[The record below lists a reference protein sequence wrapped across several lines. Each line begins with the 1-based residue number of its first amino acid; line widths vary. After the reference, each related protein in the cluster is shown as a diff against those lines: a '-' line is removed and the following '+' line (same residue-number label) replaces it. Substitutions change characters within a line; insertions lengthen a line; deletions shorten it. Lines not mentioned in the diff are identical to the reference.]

1 MNEML
6 HRESEVKGDSWERAR
21 CAQGTEPSNP
31 VPFGV
36 QGVREVCLCVGLKLR
51 EESGKVLGGCAGP
64 GVGLVDLTLVLALE
78 GWNER
83 AGQFPHETCRT
94 K

>member
-6 HRESEVKGDSWERAR
+6 HREIVVKVDSWERAR

-31 VPFGV
+31 LLCGV
-36 QGVREVCLCVGLKLR
+36 QGVREVCLCGGLQLQ
-51 EESGKVLGGCAGP
+51 EASGKGLGGCAGP
-64 GVGLVDLTLVLALE
+64 GVGLVDLTILLALE

-83 AGQFPHETCRT
+83 AGQLPHETCRT